1 MITIK
6 DIAEKAGVSYA
17 TVSRALNNRSDVS
30 EETRMR
36 IIELANS
43 MGYQPNAIARSLV
56 KRKSEIIALI
66 VPDVSNP
73 FFADITMAVHT
84 AAEKAGY
91 TTMVCNT
98 GWDPV
103 KEQEKLRIMVEQRVD
118 GIILKPTAF
127 LRPGAL
133 EALNVPVVLFWHAM
147 EDDLSYI
154 EVDHEAGSRL
164 AVRHL
169 VERGYKRIA
178 FVGGQ
183 ETSLSNQIRL
193 LDISKH
199 SGIRLQVDLIDSYG
213 GLL

>member
-17 TVSRALNNRSDVS
+17 TVSRALNNRPDVS
-30 EETRMR
+30 EKTRMQ
-36 IIELANS
+36 IIELAQS

-73 FFADITMAVHT
+73 FFADITMAVHA

-103 KEQEKLRIMVEQRVD
+103 KEQFVND
-118 GIILKPTAF
+118 P
-127 LRPGAL
+127 
-133 EALNVPVVLFWHAM
+133 EALHW
-147 EDDLSYI
+147 
-154 EVDHEAGSRL
+154 
-164 AVRHL
+164 
-169 VERGYKRIA
+169 
-178 FVGGQ
+178 
-183 ETSLSNQIRL
+183 
-193 LDISKH
+193 
-199 SGIRLQVDLIDSYG
+199 SYG
-213 GLL
+213 RYLENRIRERFAFDGSPIKLILRQRD